1 MFISSPAM
9 VVVIRLISPA
19 GLESHCLLI
28 LLLLLLLLLCPLSEL
43 FCFVFVVL
51 KVKDFFLKEQKVG
64 AAANVVQ
71 VFNARHQ
78 KEEVVHGAAMS
89 A

>member
-1 MFISSPAM
+1 MSISSPALN
-9 VVVIRLISPA
+9 VVMRLISPA
-19 GLESHCLLI
+19 GLESRR
-28 LLLLLLLLLCPLSEL
+28 LLLLLCPLSEL

-51 KVKDFFLKEQKVG
+51 KVKDFFLKEQQVA